1 VHLRRGRN
9 GQAPLPVI
17 MLTALGE
24 ESDRVLGFGSGAD
37 DYVTEPN
44 PARHRTVWG
53 IGYRWEA
60 EPS

>member
-1 VHLRRGRN
+1 VHLGRGRN

-17 MLTALGE
+17 MLAALGE

-37 DYVTEPN
+37 GYVTLPN
-44 PARHRTVWG
+44 PARLRTVWG

-60 EPS
+60 ETS

>member
-1 VHLRRGRN
+1 
-9 GQAPLPVI
+9 

-44 PARHRTVWG
+44 PARHQTVWG